1 MTDARVEM
9 VSADAATARVFLDR
23 AEGFLSDAAG
33 GGMTAS
39 GRQILLWQACMSA
52 MEAVLLAAGRRV
64 TGGDGSHVLRLEE
77 TQRRMGTEHLDLFER
92 LDTHRELRHEASYP
106 LGVVSENETETTRQ
120 DAERLLEAARH
131 FVEEGL

>member
-39 GRQILLWQACMSA
+39 GRQICSGKPACPQWRPCYWLL
-52 MEAVLLAAGRRV
+52 
-64 TGGDGSHVLRLEE
+64 D
-77 TQRRMGTEHLDLFER
+77 
-92 LDTHRELRHEASYP
+92 
-106 LGVVSENETETTRQ
+106 
-120 DAERLLEAARH
+120 
-131 FVEEGL
+131 EG